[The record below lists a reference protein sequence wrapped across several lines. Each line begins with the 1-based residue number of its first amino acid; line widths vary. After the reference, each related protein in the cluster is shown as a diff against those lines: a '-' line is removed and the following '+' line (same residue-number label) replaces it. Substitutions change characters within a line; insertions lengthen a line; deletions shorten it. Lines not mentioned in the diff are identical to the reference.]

1 MTSGWDAGLT
11 GNITIQNTG
20 SEPIEG
26 WTLEFTY
33 AGDIQSIWDAEIVS
47 RNGDRYVI
55 SNIGWNGNIAP
66 GAELLFGFTAA
77 GSDINS
83 PTNVVLN
90 GETVS
95 A

>member
-1 MTSGWDAGLT
+1 
-11 GNITIQNTG
+11 
-20 SEPIEG
+20 
-26 WTLEFTY
+26 
-33 AGDIQSIWDAEIVS
+33 
-47 RNGDRYVI
+47 VI